1 MSVKIR
7 GGTVA
12 NEVDVNTNK
21 ELLVAL
27 GKDVSTAGYAI
38 MMTEN
43 DPGSLVGTPY
53 LKSPETSID
62 YRLRV
67 GVDTLMFGDTFNA
80 TAQNTSIWK
89 HVFATMTCT
98 QSGGFLKFNNAGTS
112 TASANGAYTQSWRHI
127 PVFGSAPLYVEFNAS
142 FDEAFP
148 ANRIMIMGLGV
159 GTAAGTEPVD
169 GVWFQHDNSGLRGVL
184 VYNSTKITTNVLKDS
199 TAFSVNTNSKYTI
212 VIAENEI
219 EWWLDDVLLGETP
232 TPVAQ
237 GQPFLTTSLPIIMQ
251 MINTGVVPTSPNTIF
266 SITDVVASTG
276 DLATNKTWAGQLC
289 SFGRTAQ
296 QGQNGGTMG
305 QTVQWANATNPT
317 SATATNTSAAAGTGL
332 GGLFLIGAPATG
344 TTDLVIASYQNPVG
358 GVNQTPRT
366 LIVRGV
372 WVDLVNMGAA
382 VATTPTTLA
391 LALAFGHTAVSLATA
406 ETGSFVTATTK
417 APRRLPVGAISLPI
431 GAVIGAYAGRVS
443 ADFEAPL
450 VIDPGHFIAVVGK
463 PLVGTATAS
472 QTLMFVIGFNAYYE

>member
-12 NEVDVNTNK
+12 NEVDVTTNK

-27 GKDVSTAGYAI
+27 GKNASTAGYAT

-43 DPGSLVGTPY
+43 DPGAVTGTPY

-62 YRLRV
+62 WRLRV
-67 GVDTLMFGDTFNA
+67 GMDTLMFGDTFNA
-80 TAQNTSIWK
+80 TAQNTSLWR

-98 QSGGFLKFNNAGTS
+98 QSGGFMKFNNAGTS
-112 TASANGAYTQSWRHI
+112 TASANGAFTQSWRHVA
-127 PVFGSAPLYVEFNAS
+127 VFGTAPLYVEFNAS

-159 GTAAGTEPVD
+159 GTAAGTEPAD
-169 GVWFQHDNSGLRGVL
+169 GVWFQHDSAGLRGVL
-184 VYNSTKITTNVLKDS
+184 VYNNTKITTSVLRDA
-199 TAFSVNTNSKYTI
+199 TAFSINTNSKYTI
-212 VIAENEI
+212 VIGENEI

-232 TPVAQ
+232 TPTAQ
-237 GQPFLTTSLPIIMQ
+237 GQPFLTTSLPVIMQ
-251 MINTGVVPTSPNTIF
+251 MINTGVVPTTPNTIF
-266 SITDVVASTG
+266 SISDVNVSTG

-289 SFGRTAQ
+289 SMGRTAQ

-332 GGLFLIGAPATG
+332 GGLFLIGAPATS
-344 TTDLVIASYQNPVG
+344 TTDIVIASYQNPAG

-417 APRRLPVGAISLPI
+417 APRRLPVGALSLPI
-431 GAVIGAYAGRVS
+431 GAVVGAYAGRIAV
-443 ADFEAPL
+443 DFEAPL
-450 VIDPGHFIAVVGK
+450 VIDPGHFIALIAK